1 MENIGSIGE
10 YPPKSHPLTLPL
22 TQVETSSS
30 NLRCNLFSYVWLPE
44 TV

>member
-10 YPPKSHPLTLPL
+10 YPPKSHPLT
-22 TQVETSSS
+22 QVKTSSS

>member
-10 YPPKSHPLTLPL
+10 YRGVSPQIPPL
-22 TQVETSSS
+22 TQVKTSSS

>member
-10 YPPKSHPLTLPL
+10 YPPKSHPLT
-22 TQVETSSS
+22 QVKTSSS
-30 NLRCNLFSYVWLPE
+30 NLRCNLFSYVWLHE